1 MPIPSRVDVVALE
14 APPMPTESLN
24 AWGARPRLADTTAQV
39 VTWMLH
45 YLHIAF
51 MAWGYFPPPSLLSP
65 SLLPLVRRSWSQQV
79 SMDMVGWTPS
89 WSGAARRVWTA
100 GPEPCPCSNQR
111 SGC

>member
-1 MPIPSRVDVVALE
+1 MPIPSRVDVVAFE

-51 MAWGYFPPPSLLSP
+51 MAWGDFPPTPLPPLPLSP
-65 SLLPLVRRSWSQQV
+65 PPR
-79 SMDMVGWTPS
+79 
-89 WSGAARRVWTA
+89 
-100 GPEPCPCSNQR
+100 PEIVVPAS
-111 SGC
+111 